1 MQRQRCACALV
12 SLALSLGGGASV
24 AAQGAVRV
32 TPERVQV
39 EIPIGRST
47 HESWRWNEAATPDG
61 RAEYVWTARLGGD
74 STHVIGFMLFKL
86 PGATPQ
92 EGTFAELLRAGQSNV
107 AVVIGHREQVLR
119 EARPTLRGGDSVLV
133 VELRDRALIA
143 TMFAR
148 RPHEV
153 TFHMLSPYSE
163 VTTRKVRVSYDGF

>member
-61 RAEYVWTARLGGD
+61 RAEYVWSARLGGD

-92 EGTFAELLRAGQSNV
+92 EGTFAELLRA
-107 AVVIGHREQVLR
+107 
-119 EARPTLRGGDSVLV
+119 GDSVLV